1 MRTKYCSFFV
11 LLASLLTGAL
21 AVLSSPQMGPKY
33 SEWSTPVNM
42 GSPINTAGH
51 DVQPSISKD
60 GLSLYFVRSPLGA
73 KELDIWVSQRE
84 EENAP
89 WGLPMILGSAINS
102 ASDGGPALSRDQHW
116 LLFHSN
122 RAGGQG
128 GFDLMASYREN
139 THDDFGWQTPVNLA
153 VLNSTLSDAGATYF
167 EGGELGVAELYFCSN
182 RPGLGGF
189 DIYVSRVT
197 EDGTFGP
204 PALVTELSSPY
215 SDQRPQISH
224 DGREI
229 FFYSD
234 RPGGK
239 GGIDIWVATRPSV
252 FESWTT
258 PINLEGVN
266 SEYSEQM
273 PTISSDGMT
282 LIFMSDRPGGVGE
295 AENGDLWFCTRTK
308 LRGER

>member
-1 MRTKYCSFFV
+1 MRTKYGRFLV
-11 LLASLLTGAL
+11 LVASLFTGTL

-51 DVQPSISKD
+51 DVQPSMSKD
-60 GLSLYFVRSPLGA
+60 GLSLYFVRSPLGG

-84 EENAP
+84 DENAP

-102 ASDGGPALSRDQHW
+102 ASDGSPALSRDQHW

-128 GFDLMASYREN
+128 GFDLMASFREN
-139 THDDFGWQTPVNLA
+139 IHDDFGWQTPVNLA
-153 VLNSTLSDAGATYF
+153 VLNSPFNDTGPTYF
-167 EGGELGVAELYFCSN
+167 EGGEPGVAELYFGSN
-182 RPGLGGF
+182 RPGIGGF
-189 DIYVSRVT
+189 DIYVSRIT

-204 PALVTELSSPY
+204 PVLVPELSSAY

-224 DGREI
+224 DGRTI
-229 FFYSD
+229 FFQSD

-239 GGIDIWVATRPSV
+239 GDIDIWVATRPSV

-282 LIFMSDRPGGVGE
+282 LIFMSDRPGGFGG
-295 AENGDLWFCTRTK
+295 GDLWFCTRTK

>member
-1 MRTKYCSFFV
+1 MRTIYCRFLVVVV
-11 LLASLLTGAL
+11 LLLTGIL
-21 AVLSSPQMGPKY
+21 AVQSSPQMRPKY

-42 GSPINTAGH
+42 GYPVNTGEH

-60 GLSLYFVRSPLGA
+60 GLSLYFVRSPLGG

-84 EENAP
+84 DENAP

-102 ASDGGPALSRDQHW
+102 ASDGSPALTRDQHW

-139 THDDFGWQTPVNLA
+139 IHDDFGWQTPVNLA
-153 VLNSTLSDAGATYF
+153 VLNSKFNDAGATYF
-167 EGGELGVAELYFCSN
+167 EGGELGVAELYFGSN
-182 RPGLGGF
+182 RLTGIPGAF

-197 EDGTFGP
+197 GDGTFGLP
-204 PALVTELSSPY
+204 ELVPELSSPY

-224 DGREI
+224 DGRAI
-229 FFYSD
+229 LFQSD

-239 GGIDIWVATRPSV
+239 GDVDIWVSTRPSV
-252 FESWTT
+252 LEPWTT

-273 PTISSDGMT
+273 PTISSDGMA
-282 LIFMSDRPGGVGE
+282 LIFMSDRPGGFGG
-295 AENGDLWFCTRTK
+295 GDLWFCTRTK
-308 LRGER
+308 LRGEQ